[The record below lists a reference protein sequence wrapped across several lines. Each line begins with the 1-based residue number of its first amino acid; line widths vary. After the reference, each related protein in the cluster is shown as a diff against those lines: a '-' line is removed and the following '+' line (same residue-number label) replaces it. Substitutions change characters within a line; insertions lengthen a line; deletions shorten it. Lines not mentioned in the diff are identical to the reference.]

1 MAVESV
7 DICIIGSGFGGSITA
22 ARLSE
27 GSGRN
32 IVVLEK
38 GKRWSGEVSEKG
50 EQRSG
55 EIFQQSQDTKYLFQL
70 YEDIVGDGIF
80 IGLGKGVGGGS
91 LIYSSMCFRAPTEV
105 FEQKD
110 GIGRTIWPDCYT
122 RDDLN
127 PYYDIVESA
136 LKVVQL
142 RWKAGEGE
150 ENPWDLVSKRDG
162 VFAKG
167 CELLGKTC
175 DAARV
180 SLENCRNCGW
190 CSTGCKFDK
199 KQSLFLNYIKTAERN
214 DVEFRTQCEARLIRP
229 VWGGYQVVYRDL
241 SAGEWKMIRAEI
253 VIVAAGTIHS
263 PALLLRSKGYLPFLS
278 NQVGRN
284 LSGNGDIALGGLIPR
299 EALFEA
305 IGAYEFEAYKGKI
318 MGSISYGWWDEG
330 IVLEAAFGLPI
341 GPTAKYP
348 THLEGASPP
357 YYWGLEHKHMMREY
371 SNHVLFI
378 TGLGLDGN
386 DGTVTING
394 AGRPKVYWRT
404 GPKSKALYD
413 AQIRAVRG
421 IIEVLGGTM
430 IITHYMKTG
439 EVITAHPLGTC
450 RMAEDVSR
458 GVVDE
463 NCQVFNYP
471 NLYVV
476 DGSVVPT
483 AVGVNPAL
491 TIAAIA
497 EKVSGNI

>member
-1 MAVESV
+1 MAAESV

-27 GSGRN
+27 DSGRN

-38 GKRWSGEVSEKG
+38 GKRWNGDDFE
-50 EQRSG
+50 
-55 EIFQQSQDTKYLFQL
+55 QSQDTKYIFQL
-70 YEDIVGDGIF
+70 YEDIRGDGIF
-80 IGLGKGVGGGS
+80 VGLGKGVGGGS
-91 LIYSSMCFRAPTEV
+91 LVYSSMCFRAPSSV
-105 FEQKD
+105 FEQTD
-110 GIGRTIWPDCYT
+110 ANGRGIWPEGYT
-122 RDDLN
+122 RKDLDEF
-127 PYYDIVESA
+127 YDIAESEI
-136 LKVVQL
+136 KVVQL
-142 RWKAGEGE
+142 RWKAEVGEIH
-150 ENPWDLVSKRDG
+150 PWDLMSKRDG
-162 VFAKG
+162 VFAHG
-167 CELLGKTC
+167 CDRLGKTC
-175 DAARV
+175 DPARV

-199 KQSLFLNYIKTAERN
+199 KQSLILNYIPMAEGN
-214 DVEFRTQCEARLIRP
+214 GVEFRAECEARLIRP
-229 VWGGYQVVYRDL
+229 IWGGYQVIYKDL
-241 SAGEWKMIRAEI
+241 RGGAWKTIRAKV
-253 VIVAAGTIHS
+253 VIVAGGTIHS
-263 PALLLRSKGYLPFLS
+263 PALLLRSKRCLPLLS
-278 NQVGRN
+278 DHVGRN
-284 LSGNGDIALGGLIPR
+284 LSGNGDIALGGLIPGV
-299 EALFEA
+299 A
-305 IGAYEFEAYKGKI
+305 FEAYKGKI

-330 IVLEAAFGLPI
+330 IVLETAFGLPI
-341 GPTAKYP
+341 GPAAKYP
-348 THLEGASPP
+348 IHLEGASPP

-386 DGTVTING
+386 DGRVTIDG
-394 AGRPKVYWRT
+394 RGRPKVYWRT
-404 GPKSKALYD
+404 SQKSQRIYD
-413 AQIRAVRG
+413 AQIRAARE
-421 IIEVLGGTM
+421 IIEALGGTM

-450 RMAEDVSR
+450 RMAEDVSQ

-497 EKVSGNI
+497 EKVSEYIKSK

>member
-1 MAVESV
+1 MAAERV

-27 GSGRN
+27 YSDRN

-38 GKRWSGEVSEKG
+38 GKRWSGDD
-50 EQRSG
+50 
-55 EIFQQSQDTKYLFQL
+55 FQQSQDTRYIFQL

-91 LIYSSMCFRAPTEV
+91 LIYSSMCFRAPSSV
-105 FEQKD
+105 FEQGD
-110 GIGRTIWPDCYT
+110 DNGTRIWPEGYT
-122 RDDLN
+122 RKDLDEF
-127 PYYDIVESA
+127 YDIVESV

-142 RWKAGEGE
+142 RWKAEEGE
-150 ENPWDLVSKRDG
+150 IDPWDLVSKRDG
-162 VFAKG
+162 VFARG
-167 CELLGKTC
+167 CHLLSKTC
-175 DAARV
+175 DPARV

-199 KQSLFLNYIKTAERN
+199 KQSLILNYIPMAEDN
-214 DVEFRTQCEARLIRP
+214 GVEFRAECEAWLIRP
-229 VWGGYQVVYRDL
+229 IWEGYQVIYRDL
-241 SAGEWKMIRAEI
+241 RCEEWKTIRAKV
-253 VIVAAGTIHS
+253 VIVAGGTIHS
-263 PALLLRSKGYLPFLS
+263 PALLLRSKGYLPLLS

-284 LSGNGDIALGGLIPR
+284 LSGNGDIALGGLIP
-299 EALFEA
+299 EEVFKT
-305 IGAYEFEAYKGKI
+305 FEAYKGKI
-318 MGSISYGWWDEG
+318 MGTISYGWWDEG

-357 YYWGLEHKHMMREY
+357 YYWGLEHKHMMKEY
-371 SNHVLFI
+371 GNHVLFI
-378 TGLGLDGN
+378 AGLGLDGN
-386 DGTVTING
+386 DGRVTVDGT
-394 AGRPKVYWRT
+394 GRPQVYWKT
-404 GPKSKALYD
+404 SQKSQAIYD
-413 AQIRAVRG
+413 AQITAVRQ
-421 IIEVLGGTM
+421 IVEALGGTM
-430 IITHYMKTG
+430 IVTHYMKTG

-450 RMAEDVSR
+450 RMAGDVSQ

-497 EKVSGNI
+497 EKVSRNI